1 MTTPVEESSSV
12 EHRSV
17 RIGTQVIGG
26 PSLPVIAGPRRGA
39 ELVQITLRRHHGTV
53 NAAEALSQVRDLSAA
68 PLLVEPFSAAD
79 LPAAREYADGLVVG
93 GEWMQDFRLLTA
105 VGAAGLPVVIH
116 RGPHCTVGEWLS
128 AVEYVRAGGTEEV
141 VLAEGGSRRYGADQP
156 ALDLALIREVREQ
169 SGRPVI
175 VDVSGTPWLA
185 GAAVA
190 AGADGLWLAE
200 EATTSDVDAAR
211 EATTLLTPI
220 VRQVRGDSLGVCR
233 EAIDRVDAVLASL
246 LEYRVGLA
254 SEVQR
259 HKPLGG
265 HAGRN
270 PGRETEIVRGM
281 AARAPS
287 LTRNQL
293 ATIMEAVIIAGL
305 DAAEAA
311 GSAGSPPVWRL

>member
-1 MTTPVEESSSV
+1 MSTPVEESSSV
-12 EHRSV
+12 EHRTV

-39 ELVQITLRRHHGTV
+39 EFVHITLRRHHGAV
-53 NAAEALSQVRDLSAA
+53 DAVEALREVRDLSAG

-79 LPAAREYADGLVVG
+79 LPAACEYADGLVIG

-105 VGAAGLPVVIH
+105 VGSTGLPVVIH
-116 RGPHCTVGEWLS
+116 RGAHCTVDEWLS
-128 AVEYVRAGGTEEV
+128 AVEYVRAGGSENV
-141 VLAEGGSRRYGADQP
+141 VLAEGGSRRYGADLP
-156 ALDLALIREVREQ
+156 ALDLALVREVREV
-169 SGRPVI
+169 SGRPVV

-200 EATTSDVDAAR
+200 DATSSDVDAAR

-220 VRQVRGDSLGVCR
+220 VRQIRGDSLRVCR

-246 LEYRVGLA
+246 LEYRVALA
-254 SEVQR
+254 GEVQR
-259 HKPLGG
+259 YKAVGG
-265 HAGRN
+265 HAGRD
-270 PGRETEIVRGM
+270 GAREAEIVRAM

-287 LTRNQL
+287 LTRTQL
-293 ATIMEAVIIAGL
+293 AVIMDAVITAGL

-311 GSAGSPPVWRL
+311 TPPVWRL

>member
-12 EHRSV
+12 AHRTV
-17 RIGTQVIGG
+17 RIGTHQFGG

-39 ELVQITLRRHHGTV
+39 ELVQVTLRRYHGTV
-53 NAAEALSQVRDLSAA
+53 DAAAVLEEVRDLSAV

-79 LPAAREYADGLVVG
+79 LPAVREYADGLVVG

-105 VGAAGLPVVIH
+105 VGSTGLPVVVH
-116 RGPHCTVGEWLS
+116 RSPHATVEEWLS
-128 AVEYVRAGGTEEV
+128 AVEYVRTGGAEDI
-141 VLAEGGSRRYGADQP
+141 VLAEAGSRRFGGDRP
-156 ALDLALIREVREQ
+156 ALDLALVREVRDQ
-169 SGRPVI
+169 SGRPVV

-200 EATTSDVDAAR
+200 DATSADVDAAR

-220 VRQVRGDSLGVCR
+220 VRQVRGDSLAMCR

-246 LEYRVGLA
+246 LEYRVALA
-254 SEVQR
+254 GEVQR
-259 HKPLGG
+259 HKPISG
-265 HAGRN
+265 HAGRDTV
-270 PGRETEIVRGM
+270 REAEIVRQM

-287 LTRNQL
+287 LSRGQL
-293 ATIMEAVIIAGL
+293 ATIMNAVITAGL
-305 DAAEAA
+305 DAAQAA
-311 GSAGSPPVWRL
+311 APPVWRL

>member
-1 MTTPVEESSSV
+1 VSTPVEESSSV

-17 RIGTQVIGG
+17 RIGTQSVGG

-53 NAAEALSQVRDLSAA
+53 DTAQVLRQVRDLSAA

-79 LPAAREYADGLVVG
+79 LPAACEYADGLVVG

-105 VGAAGLPVVIH
+105 VGSTGLPVVIH
-116 RGPHCTVGEWLS
+116 RGPHCTVDEWLS
-128 AVEYVRAGGTEEV
+128 AVEYVRTGGTEDI

-156 ALDLALIREVREQ
+156 ALDLALVQEVREE
-169 SGRPVI
+169 SGRPVV
-175 VDVSGTPWLA
+175 VDISGTPWLA

-200 EATTSDVDAAR
+200 DTTASDVDAAR

-254 SEVQR
+254 GEVQR
-259 HKPLGG
+259 HKPVGG
-265 HAGRN
+265 HAGRDAA
-270 PGRETEIVRGM
+270 REAEIVRAM
-281 AARAPS
+281 ANRAPS
-287 LTRNQL
+287 LTRRQL
-293 ATIMEAVIIAGL
+293 ATIMDAVISAGL

-311 GSAGSPPVWRL
+311 TPPVWRL

>member
-1 MTTPVEESSSV
+1 VSTPVEESSSID
-12 EHRSV
+12 HGNV

-39 ELVQITLRRHHGTV
+39 ELVQVTLRRHHGTV
-53 NAAEALSQVRDLSAA
+53 DAAMSLRQVRDLSAA

-79 LPAAREYADGLVVG
+79 LPAACEYADGLVVG

-105 VGAAGLPVVIH
+105 VGSTGLPVVIH
-116 RGPHCTVGEWLS
+116 RSPHCTVDEWLS
-128 AVEYVRAGGTEEV
+128 AVEYVRTGGTEDI
-141 VLAEGGSRRYGADQP
+141 VLAEGGSRRYGADRS
-156 ALDLALIREVREQ
+156 ALDLALVREVREE
-169 SGRPVI
+169 SGRPVL

-200 EATTSDVDAAR
+200 DATASDVDAAR

-220 VRQVRGDSLGVCR
+220 VRQVQGDSLGVCR

-254 SEVQR
+254 GEVQR
-259 HKPLGG
+259 HKPVGG
-265 HAGRN
+265 HAGRDAA
-270 PGRETEIVRGM
+270 REAEIVRAM
-281 AARAPS
+281 AIRAPS
-287 LTRNQL
+287 LSRRQL
-293 ATIMEAVIIAGL
+293 ATIMDAVISAGL

-311 GSAGSPPVWRL
+311 APPVWRL

>member
-1 MTTPVEESSSV
+1 VSTPVEESSSV

-39 ELVQITLRRHHGTV
+39 EFVHITLRRHHGAV
-53 NAAEALSQVRDLSAA
+53 DAVEALREVRDLSAG

-79 LPAAREYADGLVVG
+79 LPAACEYADGLVVG

-105 VGAAGLPVVIH
+105 VGSTGLPVVIH
-116 RGPHCTVGEWLS
+116 RGAHCTVDEWLS
-128 AVEYVRAGGTEEV
+128 AVEYVRAGGSEDV
-141 VLAEGGSRRYGADQP
+141 VLAEGGSRRYGADLP
-156 ALDLALIREVREQ
+156 ALDLALVREVREM
-169 SGRPVI
+169 SGRPVV

-200 EATTSDVDAAR
+200 DATSSDVDAAR

-220 VRQVRGDSLGVCR
+220 VRQVRGDSLRVCR

-246 LEYRVGLA
+246 LEYRVALA
-254 SEVQR
+254 GEVQR
-259 HKPLGG
+259 HKAVGG
-265 HAGRN
+265 HAGRDAA
-270 PGRETEIVRGM
+270 REAEIVRAM

-287 LTRNQL
+287 LTRTQL
-293 ATIMEAVIIAGL
+293 AVIMDAVITAGL

-311 GSAGSPPVWRL
+311 TPPVWRL

>member
-1 MTTPVEESSSV
+1 MSTPVEESSSV

-53 NAAEALSQVRDLSAA
+53 EAVEALRDVRDLSAA

-79 LPAAREYADGLVVG
+79 LPAACEYADGLVVG

-105 VGAAGLPVVIH
+105 VGSTGLPVVIH
-116 RGPHCTVGEWLS
+116 RGAHCTVDEWLS
-128 AVEYVRAGGTEEV
+128 AVEYVRAGGSEDV
-141 VLAEGGSRRYGADQP
+141 VLAEGGSRRYGAVRP
-156 ALDLALIREVREQ
+156 ALDLALVREMREL
-169 SGRPVI
+169 SGRPVV

-200 EATTSDVDAAR
+200 DATSSEVDAAR

-246 LEYRVGLA
+246 LEYRIGLA
-254 SEVQR
+254 GEVQR
-259 HKPLGG
+259 HKPVSG
-265 HAGRN
+265 HAGRDTS
-270 PGRETEIVRGM
+270 REAEIVRGM

-287 LTRNQL
+287 LTRKQL
-293 ATIMEAVIIAGL
+293 AVIMDAVITAGL

-311 GSAGSPPVWRL
+311 TPPVWRL

>member
-1 MTTPVEESSSV
+1 VSTPVEESSSV

-39 ELVQITLRRHHGTV
+39 EFVHITLRRHHGAV
-53 NAAEALSQVRDLSAA
+53 DAVEALREVRDLSAG

-79 LPAAREYADGLVVG
+79 LPAACEYADGLVVG
-93 GEWMQDFRLLTA
+93 GEWMQDFPLLTA
-105 VGAAGLPVVIH
+105 VGSTGLPVVIH
-116 RGPHCTVGEWLS
+116 RGAHCTVDEWLS
-128 AVEYVRAGGTEEV
+128 AVEYVRAGGSEDV
-141 VLAEGGSRRYGADQP
+141 VLAEGGSRRYGADLP
-156 ALDLALIREVREQ
+156 ALDLALVREVREV
-169 SGRPVI
+169 SGRPVV

-200 EATTSDVDAAR
+200 DATSSDVDAAR

-220 VRQVRGDSLGVCR
+220 VRQIRGDSLRVCR

-246 LEYRVGLA
+246 LEYRVALA
-254 SEVQR
+254 GEVQR
-259 HKPLGG
+259 HKAVGG
-265 HAGRN
+265 HAGRDAA
-270 PGRETEIVRGM
+270 REAEIVRAM

-287 LTRNQL
+287 LTRTQL
-293 ATIMEAVIIAGL
+293 AVIMDAVITAGL
-305 DAAEAA
+305 DAAE
-311 GSAGSPPVWRL
+311 SATPPVWRL